1 MIQIVLISG
10 TTASQPLKATTAS
23 QPAVKVCLQSRKRKL
38 TFLFKEKGGVNAAT
52 ILFCFCLLDWIQAV
66 QALMILSVLFCFC
79 SLIAFLYQLF
89 RLVKGGRFFFT
100 AIFQIL
106 ASEYDS
112 RTEGRWGGHTLRGE
126 KRSYEI
132 ISLSLSLAL
141 GVFVM
146 CGAIIYTVM
155 SPDNSME
162 FGYAYVLAWVAFPL
176 SLISG
181 LIYIVLRK
189 KE

>member
-1 MIQIVLISG
+1 MLLILLGVLVLHLIILVLLFVSTAANAWTVGG
-10 TTASQPLKATTAS
+10 TSSQDLWYSCLTHSAGYQCKGASN
-23 QPAVKVCLQSRKRKL
+23 
-38 TFLFKEKGGVNAAT
+38 E
-52 ILFCFCLLDWIQAV
+52 DWIQAV
-66 QALMILSVLFCFC
+66 QALMVLSVLFCFF

-106 ASEYDS
+106 AS
-112 RTEGRWGGHTLRGE
+112 L
-126 KRSYEI
+126 
-132 ISLSLSLAL
+132 
-141 GVFVM
+141 FVM

-155 SPDNSME
+155 APDGPPGSS

-181 LIYIVLRK
+181 LIYIILRK
-189 KE
+189 RE

>member
-1 MIQIVLISG
+1 MLLILLGVLILHLIILILLIVSTATWTVG
-10 TTASQPLKATTAS
+10 GDVNKDLWYSCQTVNGGYRCQTASN
-23 QPAVKVCLQSRKRKL
+23 
-38 TFLFKEKGGVNAAT
+38 E
-52 ILFCFCLLDWIQAV
+52 DWIQAV
-66 QALMILSVLFCFC
+66 QALMILSVLFCFF

-106 ASEYDS
+106 AS
-112 RTEGRWGGHTLRGE
+112 
-126 KRSYEI
+126 
-132 ISLSLSLAL
+132 
-141 GVFVM
+141 VFVM

-155 SPDNSME
+155 SPDDGAGSQ
-162 FGYAYVLAWVAFPL
+162 FGYAYVLAWVTFPL

>member
-1 MIQIVLISG
+1 MLLILLGVLILHLIILILLIVSTAASTWSVG
-10 TTASQPLKATTAS
+10 GDRTTDLWYNCATTNGGYHCSPAS
-23 QPAVKVCLQSRKRKL
+23 N
-38 TFLFKEKGGVNAAT
+38 EE
-52 ILFCFCLLDWIQAV
+52 WIQAV
-66 QALMILSVLFCFC
+66 QALMILSLLFCFF

-106 ASEYDS
+106 AS
-112 RTEGRWGGHTLRGE
+112 L
-126 KRSYEI
+126 
-132 ISLSLSLAL
+132 
-141 GVFVM
+141 FVM

-155 SPDNSME
+155 NPDDATVTHY
-162 FGYAYVLAWVAFPL
+162 GYAYVLAWVAFPL
-176 SLISG
+176 CLISG